1 MMYRR
6 LGLDNCN
13 SCDESTKVGRERYC
27 KILKIFL
34 AKSETDIIFK
44 PKQCNKP
51 YKFDLTDD
59 NQDLI
64 S

>member
-13 SCDESTKVGRERYC
+13 NCEELLKISRDHYC

-34 AKSETDIIFK
+34 VKSETGIIFK
-44 PKQCNKP
+44 PEKCNKP

-59 NQDLI
+59 SQDLI